1 MHKQGP
7 QTPARRVSAAEQ
19 PYLFS
24 EDNSRFGRAVSLAL
38 VRRCSGLL
46 PRWLD
51 VPVGLAFMMADVCL
65 CAQVRE
71 MKAFLDWEDRSTF
84 AKVIAPFEFPF
95 AVALRV
101 TIPLVEHKTWSRT
114 FSALCIV
121 RTLQC
126 PGSCQSLPTSSLMNL

>member
-1 MHKQGP
+1 
-7 QTPARRVSAAEQ
+7 
-19 PYLFS
+19 
-24 EDNSRFGRAVSLAL
+24 
-38 VRRCSGLL
+38 
-46 PRWLD
+46 
-51 VPVGLAFMMADVCL
+51 
-65 CAQVRE
+65 

-121 RTLQC
+121 RIRLILVHV
-126 PGSCQSLPTSSLMNL
+126 SRCQHALW